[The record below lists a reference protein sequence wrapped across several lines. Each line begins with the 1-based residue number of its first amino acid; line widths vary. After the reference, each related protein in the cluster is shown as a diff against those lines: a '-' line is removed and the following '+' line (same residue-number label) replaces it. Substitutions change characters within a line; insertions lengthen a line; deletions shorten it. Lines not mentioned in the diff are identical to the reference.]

1 MTIYYSVIISYTS
14 IEVVNTLTNHSFNS
28 LEEYAFTWF
37 AIITTY
43 LIIAPSFIHY
53 TMSIKRWK
61 YLLNPWGIIRFVF
74 DVMIVS
80 TYVGL
85 PLTLCDPTNFMLVV
99 FFIFYLYTVWDMI
112 RTHEYKKGGAPD
124 KVIRELSVRENINYV
139 FAAVIYTLFLL
150 IVTLESVVVT
160 AILLIV
166 VAVIQVFYRIIK
178 MKTYFK

>member
-14 IEVVNTLTNHSFNS
+14 IEVVNTLTSHSFRS

-53 TMSIKRWK
+53 TMSIKRWR
-61 YLLNPWGIIRFVF
+61 YLLNLWGIIRFIL
-74 DVMIVS
+74 DVIIVS
-80 TYVGL
+80 VYVGL
-85 PLTLCDPTNFMLVV
+85 SLTLCNPTNFMLFV
-99 FFIFYLYTVWDMI
+99 FLIFYLYMVWDMI
-112 RTHEYKKGGAPD
+112 RTYEYKKGGAPD
-124 KVIRELSVRENINYV
+124 KTVQELSNRESINYFFV
-139 FAAVIYTLFLL
+139 AVIYTLFLL

-160 AILLIV
+160 AILLIAVATVQV
-166 VAVIQVFYRIIK
+166 VYRITK